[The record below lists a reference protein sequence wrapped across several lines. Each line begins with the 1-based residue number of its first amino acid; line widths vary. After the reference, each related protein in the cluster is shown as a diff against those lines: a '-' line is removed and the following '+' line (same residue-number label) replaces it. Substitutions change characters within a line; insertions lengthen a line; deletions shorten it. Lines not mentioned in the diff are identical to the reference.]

1 MSAILAFLKLIYE
14 QKEKVILGV
23 MIAAF
28 IGASAY
34 QWKAIKDDGKGG
46 NTGGGNS
53 SGGDGKRPSP
63 PVRKPKTFA
72 VPQVTNQHSLD
83 TIVELVLKR
92 DIFKA
97 PGTDRSTPGL
107 GSEKSSEWAKIN
119 VKSIFDPTRSG
130 TYIAIIEVDD
140 RRRFVKEGERF
151 GEYEIRRIDGVRN
164 CLTIVRRGSARGG
177 EEREFCE
184 KE

>member
-72 VPQVTNQHSLD
+72 VPQVANQHSLN

-92 DIFKA
+92 DIFRA
-97 PGTDRSTPGL
+97 PGTQGPGQGP
-107 GSEKSSEWAKIN
+107 GSEKSSEWAKITI
-119 VKSIFDPTRSG
+119 KSIFDPTQTG
-130 TYIAIIEVDD
+130 AYIAIIEVDGK
-140 RRRFVKEGERF
+140 RRYSREGERF